1 MSSQSRRYKKMLV
14 SFLTTIF
21 KVLDEDDWGGLKRV
35 VKQLELTKHIK
46 LMLRFD
52 SMSVVNFWIYVS

>member
-1 MSSQSRRYKKMLV
+1 MLV